1 MKSIPNDITKCKF
14 ANDKICNTNVTW
26 ATFVEKI
33 NHIII
38 ELNENSISNEDKRL
52 GAYFVQPK
60 ELSDIDLFAEKVL
73 MYLWNDAFKYGH
85 DRVFKSNYKTL
96 EQLIDGFKNNNF
108 EIFLD
113 SINFEKAEV
122 TNA

>member
-1 MKSIPNDITKCKF
+1 
-14 ANDKICNTNVTW
+14 
-26 ATFVEKI
+26 
-33 NHIII
+33 
-38 ELNENSISNEDKRL
+38 
-52 GAYFVQPK
+52 
-60 ELSDIDLFAEKVL
+60 